1 MTTSDRPG
9 DRLAAFGNQLVE
21 VHLRLR
27 EDLDRIREDLDSYLD
42 GGERPRMLWAH
53 CMTFCSALT
62 RHHTG
67 EDGGAFP
74 VLAERFPELR
84 PVIEQLEHD
93 HRMVTGILSRVEEL
107 LGGLAPRAGLPEAGD
122 GTGAADG
129 TEAAD
134 GTDAAG
140 AADGTDAAGAADVRA
155 VRDELDGL
163 SAILESHFRYEEK
176 KIVEALNSLD
186 VPEWK
191 GSPPAFLLT
200 GDD

>member
-1 MTTSDRPG
+1 MTASDQPG

-21 VHLRLR
+21 VHLQLR
-27 EDLDRIREDLDSYLD
+27 EELDRIREDLDSHLD
-42 GGERPRMLWAH
+42 GGERPRTLWAH

-93 HRMVTGILSRVEEL
+93 HLMVTGILSRVEEL
-107 LGGLAPRAGLPEAGD
+107 LGGLTPR
-122 GTGAADG
+122 TGMTGMTDTEDADD
-129 TEAAD
+129 T
-134 GTDAAG
+134 AG
-140 AADGTDAAGAADVRA
+140 ARA

-186 VPEWK
+186 LPEWK
-191 GSPPAFLLT
+191 GSPPAFLRVR
-200 GDD
+200 GD

>member
-9 DRLAAFGNQLVE
+9 DRLAAFGNQLIE
-21 VHLRLR
+21 VHLQLR
-27 EDLDRIREDLDSYLD
+27 EDLDRIRENLDSHLD

-93 HRMVTGILSRVEEL
+93 HQMVTGILSRVEEL
-107 LGGLAPRAGLPEAGD
+107 LGGLAPRADLSEA
-122 GTGAADG
+122 TDG

-134 GTDAAG
+134 GTGAVDA
-140 AADGTDAAGAADVRA
+140 RA
-155 VRDELDGL
+155 VREELDGL
-163 SAILESHFRYEEK
+163 SAILETHFRYEEK

-200 GDD
+200 EDD

>member
-1 MTTSDRPG
+1 MTASDRPG

-21 VHLRLR
+21 VHLQLR
-27 EDLDRIREDLDSYLD
+27 EELDRIREDLDSHLD
-42 GGERPRMLWAH
+42 GGERPRTLWAH

-93 HRMVTGILSRVEEL
+93 HLMVTGILSRVEEL
-107 LGGLAPRAGLPEAGD
+107 LGGLAPR
-122 GTGAADG
+122 TGMTGVTD
-129 TEAAD
+129 TED
-134 GTDAAG
+134 PDDTAG
-140 AADGTDAAGAADVRA
+140 ARA

-163 SAILESHFRYEEK
+163 SAILETHFRYEEK

-186 VPEWK
+186 LPEWK
-191 GSPPAFLLT
+191 GSPPAFLRVR
-200 GDD
+200 GD